1 MRRASLP
8 VRQLLSQGGSADMTQ
23 NSDTVKNTLD
33 ILSVFATI
41 GSFLEML
48 TPIFGL
54 IGAIWTVMRIA
65 EMVAGKPFAE
75 IIRRKKPDASNE

>member
-1 MRRASLP
+1 
-8 VRQLLSQGGSADMTQ
+8 MTTTH
-23 NSDTVKNTLD
+23 DTVKNTLD
-33 ILSVFATI
+33 VISVFATI

-54 IGAIWTVMRIA
+54 IGAVWTVMRIA
-65 EMVAGKPFAE
+65 EMIAGKPFAE

>member
-1 MRRASLP
+1 
-8 VRQLLSQGGSADMTQ
+8 MTT
-23 NSDTVKNTLD
+23 NHDTVKNTLD
-33 ILSVFATI
+33 VISVFATI

-65 EMVAGKPFAE
+65 EMIAGKPFAE